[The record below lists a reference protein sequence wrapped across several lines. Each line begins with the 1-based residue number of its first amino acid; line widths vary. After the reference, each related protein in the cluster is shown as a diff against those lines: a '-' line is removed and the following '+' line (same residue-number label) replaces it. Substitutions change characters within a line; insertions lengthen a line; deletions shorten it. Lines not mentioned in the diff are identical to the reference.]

1 MNHIFE
7 YDLEYDQNLKD
18 FYVTYKNRNYA
29 AFNPRKSVTELTNP
43 NKKIIWKEKKLKIF
57 LEMVEWLE
65 YNHPELII

>member
-29 AFNPRKSVTELTNP
+29 AFNPRKSVTELKDP
-43 NKKIIWKEKKLKIF
+43 NKKILWEQQKLRIF